1 MCCNRFDNRTPA
13 LHVMRVFYSLCVCEC
28 ECNALTFL
36 WCLHCHCPKPDMRK
50 LYTTLRPIIIHW
62 CMMIYVAR
70 VSVCLGVALTC
81 IAMFVITANKYE
93 NHFSLIQMQNNS
105 INLHSFVVG
114 LLW

>member
-1 MCCNRFDNRTPA
+1 
-13 LHVMRVFYSLCVCEC
+13 
-28 ECNALTFL
+28 
-36 WCLHCHCPKPDMRK
+36 
-50 LYTTLRPIIIHW
+50 
-62 CMMIYVAR
+62 MMIYVAR